1 MKKLIVVLVVFMM
14 LPLTVVSQD
23 VKNIDFISPFYDG
36 LAAIEKSGEWAFIDE
51 TGNIV
56 VDYRSDLVLNSFG
69 DESYPIFNSGRCLI
83 VKKEEGISYFGF
95 IDKAGNTIIEPQ
107 FLNATSFNNGMAI
120 VLQLHKNV
128 IGNNDVLDKQM
139 IDYCYTKNVINI
151 NGEVIMYL
159 SEKPTHVTL
168 SKDYVGVP
176 PKIGAK
182 FISEKLIAIKHDD
195 NKWIIRKVDES
206 NQ

>member
-14 LPLTVVSQD
+14 LPLTVISQD

-69 DESYPIFNSGRCLI
+69 DKSYPVFNSGRCLI

-95 IDKAGNTIIEPQ
+95 IDKAGNTVIEPQ

-151 NGEVIMYL
+151 NGEAIMYL

>member
-14 LPLTVVSQD
+14 LPLTVISQD
-23 VKNIDFISPFYDG
+23 IKNIDFISPFYDG
-36 LAAIEKSGEWAFIDE
+36 LAAIEKRGEWAFIDE

-56 VDYRSDLVLNSFG
+56 VDYRNDVVLNRFG

-95 IDKAGNTIIEPQ
+95 IDKVGNTIIEPQ

-151 NGEVIMYL
+151 NGEAIMYL

-168 SKDYVGVP
+168 SKDYIRVP
-176 PKIGAK
+176 PKIDAK
-182 FISEKLIAIKHDD
+182 FISDKLIAVKSD
-195 NKWIIRKVDES
+195 NNSWSIRKLES
-206 NQ
+206 SQ

>member
-14 LPLTVVSQD
+14 LPLTVISQD

-36 LAAIEKSGEWAFIDE
+36 LAAIEKNGEWAFIDE
-51 TGNIV
+51 TGGV
-56 VDYRSDLVLNSFG
+56 VIDFRTDLVLNDFG
-69 DESYPIFNSGRCLI
+69 DKSYPIFNSGRCLI

-107 FLNATSFNNGMAI
+107 FLNATNFNNGMAI

-128 IGNNDVLDKQM
+128 LGNNDVLDKQM
-139 IDYCYTKNVINI
+139 IEYCYTKNVINV
-151 NGEVIMYL
+151 NGEAVMYL

-168 SKDYVGVP
+168 SKDYIRVP
-176 PKIGAK
+176 PKIDAK
-182 FISEKLIAIKHDD
+182 FISDKLIAVKND
-195 NKWIIRKVDES
+195 NNSWSIRKLES
-206 NQ
+206 SQ

>member
-14 LPLTVVSQD
+14 LPLTVISQD

-56 VDYRSDLVLNSFG
+56 VDYRSDLVLNTFG
-69 DESYPIFNSGRCLI
+69 DKSYPVFNSGRCLI
-83 VKKEEGISYFGF
+83 MKREEGISYFGF

-151 NGEVIMYL
+151 NGEAIMYL

-182 FISEKLIAIKHDD
+182 FISEKLIAIKHND

>member
-14 LPLTVVSQD
+14 LPLTVISQD

-151 NGEVIMYL
+151 NGEAIMYL

>member
-83 VKKEEGISYFGF
+83 MKKEEGISYFGF

-151 NGEVIMYL
+151 NGEAIMYL